1 MKKMIYGKLRL
12 HFAFIVM
19 LTTLL
24 TIFGFGVLMF
34 MLQNHYQ
41 WDLDL
46 DGRYYIFFFII
57 VLSGVLTACITTF
70 VGYRILY
77 PIIVLR
83 KNMNKVATGD
93 FNVHLDQTPKITEV
107 KQLYADFN
115 LMVKELRSIES
126 LQNDFVANVSHE
138 FKTPLATIQGYV
150 QLLQDPSMD
159 DNTRKDLLQKLL
171 DGTKQLSRLTD
182 SILKI
187 SKIENQG
194 LHLDRKLFR
203 LDEQIRQ
210 VILFLQPQWELLEL
224 EFNIELDHIVFSGN
238 EELIYQALTNLLDN
252 AIKYNVPQGSITI
265 EATITAEQS
274 VQIQITD
281 SGIGLSEEAKE
292 HLFEKFYQ
300 EDKSRLN
307 AGNGLGLPLVK
318 RIIDLHQGKI
328 YYRSVQGEGTTVT
341 ITLPMTAKD
350 TVEAKAKL

>member
-1 MKKMIYGKLRL
+1 MKKFIYGTLRL
-12 HFAFIVM
+12 HFAVIVM

-24 TIFGFGVLMF
+24 TILGYGVIMF
-34 MLQNHYQ
+34 MLQNYYQ

-46 DGRYYIFFFII
+46 DGRYYILFFII
-57 VLSGVLTACITTF
+57 VLSGILTACITTF

-77 PIIVLR
+77 PIVVLR

-93 FNVHLDQTPKITEV
+93 FNVHLDQPPKITEV
-107 KQLYADFN
+107 QQLYSDFN
-115 LMVKELRSIES
+115 LMVKELRSIET

-159 DNTRKDLLQKLL
+159 DTTRKELLQKLL

-194 LHLDRKLFR
+194 LHLDRKDFR

-210 VILFLQPQWELLEL
+210 AILFLQPHWELLQL

-238 EELIYQALTNLLDN
+238 EELIYQALINILDN
-252 AIKYNVPQGSITI
+252 AIKYNVPGGSISVEAAII
-265 EATITAEQS
+265 EEQF
-274 VQIQITD
+274 IRIEIID

-307 AGNGLGLPLVK
+307 AGNGLGLSLVK
-318 RIIDLHQGKI
+318 QIIDLHHGDI
-328 YYRSVQGEGTTVT
+328 SYRSEQGHGTTVT
-341 ITLPMTAKD
+341 ITLPMKVKSL
-350 TVEAKAKL
+350 VEAKS